1 MNKLLRSVMFAGL
14 LVGPPLLS
22 DSLADFGYLDTSGRF
37 VCFDM
42 LANHRAMACPFCSAP
57 SLTLS
62 EQAAQSDVVLLAEWK
77 EATKDAKDD
86 GEETAST
93 TFEVKSVLKGPF
105 KSGQTIKQAG
115 YQPAEKGQLFLL
127 TGLGADVVQWD
138 IATPFTEAAFKYL
151 ADAPPP
157 AKADGEKVPYR
168 QRLPYYVGFLE
179 YPDETVAGDAY
190 AEFANAPYEDI
201 VAVKDAIPHEKVRGW
216 VLDSAT
222 SPSRLG
228 LYGLLLGLAGG
239 DEDAAA
245 MEKLIAEPTSDFR
258 IGLDGVMSG
267 YLLLKKEPGL
277 DMIQDLKL
285 GSEYLVGPDGKPVT
299 NEQGEKVP
307 VPFSETYA
315 AMQAVRFMWQYG
327 DGRIAA
333 ERLREA
339 MRTLLTRPELA
350 DLAIADL
357 ARWKDW
363 GIMSR
368 LADLY
373 DAEAYQIPGIKRAI
387 IRYFDAAT
395 KDLPEGVKL
404 EEKEKLPEHVK
415 QAQQYLASIEQ
426 KDPETVKSV
435 KQFLILLE

>member
-1 MNKLLRSVMFAGL
+1 MKSAFRLSATAALIGL
-14 LVGPPLLS
+14 TLVASTP
-22 DSLADFGYLDTSGRF
+22 A
-37 VCFDM
+37 
-42 LANHRAMACPFCSAP
+42 AACPFCSAP

-62 EQAAQSDVVLLAEWK
+62 EQATQSEVVLLAEWK
-77 EATKDAKDD
+77 ETVKDATDD
-86 GEETAST
+86 GEENASA
-93 TFEVKSVLKGPF
+93 TFVVKKVMKGPF
-105 KSGQTIKQAG
+105 EPGQTIKQAG
-115 YQPAEKGQLFLL
+115 YQPGEKGDLFLL

-138 IATPFTEAAFKYL
+138 IPAPFTGAAFKYL

-157 AKADGEKVPYR
+157 QKTDGEKVPYR
-168 QRLPYYVGFLE
+168 QRLPYFVGFLE
-179 YPDETVAGDAY
+179 YPDETIASDAY
-190 AEFANAPYEDI
+190 GEFANAPYEEI
-201 VAVKDAIPHEKVRGW
+201 VAIKDALPRDKVRGW
-216 VLDSAT
+216 VLDPAT

-228 LYGLLLGLAGG
+228 LYGLLLGLSGN

-245 MEKLIAEPTSDFR
+245 MEKLIATPTSDFR
-258 IGLDGVMSG
+258 IGFDGVMSG

-277 DMIQDLKL
+277 ELVKDLKL
-285 GSEYLVGPDGKPVT
+285 ESEYLVDANGKPMLDD
-299 NEQGEKVP
+299 QGQKVP

-315 AMQAVRFMWQYG
+315 AMQAVRFMWEYG

-368 LADLY
+368 LAELY
-373 DAEAYQIPGIKRAI
+373 DAEAYQIPGIKRSI

-395 KDLPEGVKL
+395 KDLPKDVKA
-404 EEKEKLPEHVK
+404 EDAEKLPEHVK
-415 QAQQYLASIEQ
+415 QAQQYLAAIEK